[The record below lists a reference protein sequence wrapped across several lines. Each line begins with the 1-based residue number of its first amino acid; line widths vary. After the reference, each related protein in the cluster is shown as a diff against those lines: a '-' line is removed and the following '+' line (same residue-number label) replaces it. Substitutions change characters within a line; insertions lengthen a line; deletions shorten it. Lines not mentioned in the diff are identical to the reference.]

1 MAMLRL
7 ICATAALLSVVSAT
21 SLPARAE
28 TKLTVS
34 SANLS
39 LGHMVQR
46 LAQSK
51 GYFAAEGIKT
61 EVFDFKGGGPA
72 IQALVGGGA
81 DMCMCTGD
89 HVIWLANNGIRT
101 RVLVAVT
108 LFNSYGLVAR
118 ANSPYTDLR
127 SLKGQRIGITSS
139 GSSTDNMI
147 RFAVRKLGLNADRDY
162 VLIGTGT
169 SAAMEPAIETGA
181 VAAGMLTTPDF
192 QSFLYRGKGRYRLI
206 ENFSVLPYVTSSYI
220 VTDAWLRK
228 NPEVARG
235 VARAAVRAL
244 ELIHTDHEA
253 VRADLA
259 KTYPQFDQAFVEQ
272 IVKETQA
279 KLSKD
284 GRLNESSW
292 QSVNDIITSFDPKVK
307 PVPYSEAAALE
318 FLPTAK

>member
-1 MAMLRL
+1 
-7 ICATAALLSVVSAT
+7 
-21 SLPARAE
+21 
-28 TKLTVS
+28 
-34 SANLS
+34 
-39 LGHMVQR
+39 
-46 LAQSK
+46 
-51 GYFAAEGIKT
+51 
-61 EVFDFKGGGPA
+61 
-72 IQALVGGGA
+72 
-81 DMCMCTGD
+81 
-89 HVIWLANNGIRT
+89 
-101 RVLVAVT
+101 
-108 LFNSYGLVAR
+108 
-118 ANSPYTDLR
+118 
-127 SLKGQRIGITSS
+127 
-139 GSSTDNMI
+139 
-147 RFAVRKLGLNADRDY
+147 
-162 VLIGTGT
+162 
-169 SAAMEPAIETGA
+169 
-181 VAAGMLTTPDF
+181 
-192 QSFLYRGKGRYRLI
+192 
-206 ENFSVLPYVTSSYI
+206 VTSSYI